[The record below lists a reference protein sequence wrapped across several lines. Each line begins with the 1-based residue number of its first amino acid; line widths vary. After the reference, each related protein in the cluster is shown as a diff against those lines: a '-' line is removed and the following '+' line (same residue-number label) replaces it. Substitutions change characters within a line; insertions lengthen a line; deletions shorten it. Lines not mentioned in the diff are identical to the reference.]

1 MKEKILKWAKL
12 GSLLLL
18 VALLSACAATS
29 YTGGGN
35 EDSAYFLISEGGA
48 NGITKIVTGDVRYC
62 KITQNNL
69 AGTEFD
75 VSVEY
80 FDGKCKVEAISS
92 DKDSEVRPE

>member
-1 MKEKILKWAKL
+1 MRALVCVVA
-12 GSLLLL
+12 LLLL
-18 VALLSACAATS
+18 NGCAATS
-29 YTGGGN
+29 YTGGES
-35 EDSAYFLISEGGA
+35 EDSSYFLISEGGA

-69 AGTEFD
+69 AGTDFD

>member
-1 MKEKILKWAKL
+1 MRALVCVVA
-12 GSLLLL
+12 LLLL
-18 VALLSACAATS
+18 NGCAATS
-29 YTGGGN
+29 YTGAGN

-48 NGITKIVTGDVRYC
+48 NGITKLVTGDVRYC

-69 AGTEFD
+69 AGTDFD
-75 VSVEY
+75 VNVEY